1 MIVFLGGFGLWAS
14 TAPLSGATIAGGYV
28 AAAGQN
34 ILIQHLEGG
43 IIKSIHAREGD
54 RVKAGQP
61 LITLDPTLAEA
72 QLNRMLKQLAALRA
86 KGMRLEAERDLKT
99 KLVIPAEVAG
109 TSRGLTFPEVIAEQ
123 QVEFNARY
131 ARYVAEHEIL
141 NQRIAALKEA
151 ITGLDVQK
159 KASSDQLTIV
169 REEIDRKKLLL
180 DSGLTNRS
188 EYTALLRAEAELI
201 GQVGSLQ
208 SQIAS
213 SSTQIVET
221 KQQMER
227 LTTTR
232 VEEAVAELNTERATI
247 ADVEEQ
253 ARAAS
258 SVLDRTV
265 IRAPANGII
274 VRSVHN
280 AVSSVVRAGEPIME
294 LLPTSEL
301 LVIEARISPHDI
313 DTLRIG
319 QASAPEFLGAQ
330 RAHHAA
336 SRRHGDL
343 HLGRPARRP
352 EQRPAILHCA
362 AEDHRRPAAG
372 SAAGPGLSRHAG
384 RDLHRDRGAH
394 VRGISGAAAARF
406 LRSRLPR
413 GRLTGN
419 RPRSWRLLLL
429 GSTCQYMR
437 FRAVAH
443 RH

>member
-14 TAPLSGATIAGGYV
+14 TAPLSGATIAAGYV

-253 ARAAS
+253 ARAAQ
-258 SVLDRTV
+258 L
-265 IRAPANGII
+265 RARP
-274 VRSVHN
+274 
-280 AVSSVVRAGEPIME
+280 
-294 LLPTSEL
+294 
-301 LVIEARISPHDI
+301 
-313 DTLRIG
+313 
-319 QASAPEFLGAQ
+319 
-330 RAHHAA
+330 
-336 SRRHGDL
+336 HGDP
-343 HLGRPARRP
+343 RPGQRHHRAFRPQCGVERRARR
-352 EQRPAILHCA
+352 RADHGVA
-362 AEDHRRPAAG
+362 ADLRTAG
-372 SAAGPGLSRHAG
+372 H
-384 RDLHRDRGAH
+384 RGAH
-394 VRGISGAAAARF
+394 QPA
-406 LRSRLPR
+406 
-413 GRLTGN
+413 
-419 RPRSWRLLLL
+419 
-429 GSTCQYMR
+429 
-437 FRAVAH
+437 
-443 RH
+443 

>member
-1 MIVFLGGFGLWAS
+1 MAAKSKIFAWTRSVDTRTGAISTFGYLFMIVFLGGFGLWAS
-14 TAPLSGATIAGGYV
+14 TAPLSGATIAAGYV

-43 IIKSIHAREGD
+43 IIRSIHAREGD
-54 RVKAGQP
+54 RVKASQP

-86 KGMRLEAERDLKT
+86 KGTRLEAERDLKT
-99 KLVIPAEVAG
+99 KLVIPAEVAD
-109 TSRGLTFPEVIAEQ
+109 TSRGLTFPEVISEQ

-131 ARYVAEHEIL
+131 ARYVAEQEIL

-301 LVIEARISPHDI
+301 LVIEARVSPQDI

-319 QASAPEFLGAQ
+319 QGARLNFSALNARTTPQVAGTVTYISADRLVDQSTGQPYYIARMKITEDLPPEVRPDQVYPGMPVETYIATEERTFVEYLVRPLLDSFG
-330 RAHHAA
+330 RA
-336 SRRHGDL
+336 
-343 HLGRPARRP
+343 
-352 EQRPAILHCA
+352 
-362 AEDHRRPAAG
+362 
-372 SAAGPGLSRHAG
+372 
-384 RDLHRDRGAH
+384 
-394 VRGISGAAAARF
+394 
-406 LRSRLPR
+406 
-413 GRLTGN
+413 
-419 RPRSWRLLLL
+419 
-429 GSTCQYMR
+429 
-437 FRAVAH
+437 FREAD
-443 RH
+443 

>member
-1 MIVFLGGFGLWAS
+1 MAKKPKTFAWTRSVDTRTGAISAFGYMFMVVFLGGFGLWAS
-14 TAPLSGATIAGGYV
+14 TAPLAGATIAGGYV

-86 KGMRLEAERDLKT
+86 KGMRLEAERDLKK

-109 TSRGLTFPEVIAEQ
+109 TSRGVTFPEVIAEQ
-123 QVEFNARY
+123 QVEFDARY

-159 KASSDQLTIV
+159 KASTDQLTIV

-221 KQQMER
+221 RQQIER

-253 ARAAS
+253 ARAAA

-319 QASAPEFLGAQ
+319 QEARLHFSALNARTTPQIAGTVTYISADRLVDQSNGQPYYIARMKITEDLPPEVRPDQVYPGMPVETYIATDERTFMEYLVRPLLDSFG
-330 RAHHAA
+330 RA
-336 SRRHGDL
+336 
-343 HLGRPARRP
+343 
-352 EQRPAILHCA
+352 
-362 AEDHRRPAAG
+362 
-372 SAAGPGLSRHAG
+372 
-384 RDLHRDRGAH
+384 
-394 VRGISGAAAARF
+394 
-406 LRSRLPR
+406 
-413 GRLTGN
+413 
-419 RPRSWRLLLL
+419 
-429 GSTCQYMR
+429 
-437 FRAVAH
+437 FREAD
-443 RH
+443 